1 MPLHR
6 WLLLSAFGALIGCLD
21 PSEPGALV
29 PKTVM
34 EDPALP
40 RIEVNGTVLHAVT
53 FGEPANPL
61 VIVLHGG
68 PGGSDFRSLLPLSA
82 LADDGYFVVFWDQR
96 GAGLSQRHDAD
107 VYTYE
112 NVLEDLRQ
120 VVDHY
125 TSYEAQPLMFI
136 GHSWGAM
143 YATWFI
149 NEYGTYGG
157 RIRGAVLSEP
167 GAFTKAQLD
176 SYMERL
182 FGSYDFLGEQLNDVS
197 LLGQFMTPADHAR
210 ADYIMMTQS
219 AGGAPAMHLDPSRPE
234 PHERLGAAAQ
244 QALFAP
250 ADKQGFDWT
259 THLGSFAPTVLFLRG
274 SLNEVANLE
283 HQQELASSYP
293 HHEMVTMDRV
303 GHAMVWER
311 PVEYLEHVRAY
322 FGRIGFSEVAP

>member
-1 MPLHR
+1 MLLHR
-6 WLLLSAFGALIGCLD
+6 WLWLAVCGALVGCLD

-53 FGEPANPL
+53 FGEPGDPL

-68 PGGSDFRSLLPLSA
+68 PGGADFRSLLPLSA

-96 GAGLSQRHDAD
+96 GTGLSQRHDAD
-107 VYTYE
+107 VYTYDR
-112 NVLEDLRQ
+112 VLEDLRQ
-120 VVDHY
+120 VIEHY
-125 TSYEAQPLMFI
+125 ISYDAQPVMFI

-157 RIRGAVLSEP
+157 RVRGAVLSEP

-176 SYMERL
+176 SFMQRL
-182 FGSYDFLGEQLNDVS
+182 FASYDFLGEQLNDVS
-197 LLGQFMTPADHAR
+197 LLGQFMTPADHVR
-210 ADYIMMTQS
+210 ADYLLAIQS
-219 AGGAPAMHLDPSRPE
+219 AGGAPTLHLDPSKPE
-234 PHERLGAAAQ
+234 PHERLGAVAN
-244 QALFAP
+244 QAMFALT
-250 ADKQGFDWT
+250 DKQGFDWT

-283 HQQELASSYP
+283 HQQALASSYP
-293 HHEMVTMDRV
+293 HHEMVTMDGV
-303 GHAMVWER
+303 GHEMVWER

-322 FGRIGFSEVAP
+322 FGRIGFSGGAR